1 MSQEEIAM
9 LKRIRKNKDGK
20 IIYEQ
25 TQPIKKQN
33 DNTQSD
39 VSDAA
44 IDGPQII
51 GTGSMS
57 RR

>member
-1 MSQEEIAM
+1 M

-51 GTGSMS
+51 GTGTMS